1 MLLEFD
7 DDLTALLLP
16 KTAQL
21 RLKKNSQVPHI
32 FCRQR
37 ISPDKSFVEPVTR
50 SVLAQLQRRQML
62 KPTDNTP
69 RFIREVR
76 ERIGLTQEKFAAKL
90 GVTFP
95 TVNRWEHG
103 RAKPSP
109 LALKQIENLLR
120 KLGDKG
126 YDLVHEHLD
135 KQKQ

>member
-1 MLLEFD
+1 
-7 DDLTALLLP
+7 
-16 KTAQL
+16 
-21 RLKKNSQVPHI
+21 
-32 FCRQR
+32 
-37 ISPDKSFVEPVTR
+37 
-50 SVLAQLQRRQML
+50 ML